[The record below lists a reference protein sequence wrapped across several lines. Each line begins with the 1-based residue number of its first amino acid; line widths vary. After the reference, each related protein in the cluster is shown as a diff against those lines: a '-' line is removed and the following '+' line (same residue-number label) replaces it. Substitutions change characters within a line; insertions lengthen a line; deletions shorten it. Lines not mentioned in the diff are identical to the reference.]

1 MICAALA
8 RLAPDRLRATRSN
21 ARSRRFAGA
30 TMKVRGEPGEELSER
45 QRRAE
50 IASATEPIDV
60 LEAGG
65 GRGSLR
71 LRLITERCP
80 LFHVRDER
88 ELPFPAP
95 WWAFLWPGGLG
106 LTRFLL
112 EDSRAVPLLRGK
124 SVLEVGSG
132 CGSASIAA
140 AALGARKV
148 VANDICPYAGSAL
161 ALNVELNEG
170 PGRLLAG
177 VPRDTV
183 SFVQE
188 NKIGAGKDFFHL
200 FDVVLVGDMLYV

>member
-1 MICAALA
+1 MLSAALA
-8 RLAPDRLRATRSN
+8 RSPPDLLRPTLSIAR
-21 ARSRRFAGA
+21 ARSRGFAGA
-30 TMKVRGEPGEELSER
+30 TKVRGKPDDDPSER
-45 QRRAE
+45 RRRAE
-50 IASATEPIDV
+50 ITSATEPIDV
-60 LEAGG
+60 L
-65 GRGSLR
+65 GSLR

-112 EDSRAVPLLRGK
+112 EDSRAAPLLRGK

-170 PGRLLAG
+170 PGRLLAD

-188 NKIGAGKDFFHL
+188 NQIGAGTDIFNR
-200 FDVVLVGDMLYV
+200 FDVVLVGDMLYGPRLCV